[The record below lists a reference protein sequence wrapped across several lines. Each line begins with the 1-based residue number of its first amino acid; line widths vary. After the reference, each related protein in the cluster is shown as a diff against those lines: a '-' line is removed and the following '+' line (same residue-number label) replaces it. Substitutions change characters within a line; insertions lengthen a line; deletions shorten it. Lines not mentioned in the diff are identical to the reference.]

1 MYVVVDSMTSGD
13 CGLDKVRGSEWGELM
28 RALKIVGMF
37 LLSFLA
43 VDVVAVWL
51 FGLAGISSTIP
62 GTLVALVLGIAI
74 TAYWAT
80 NTK

>member
-1 MYVVVDSMTSGD
+1 
-13 CGLDKVRGSEWGELM
+13 M